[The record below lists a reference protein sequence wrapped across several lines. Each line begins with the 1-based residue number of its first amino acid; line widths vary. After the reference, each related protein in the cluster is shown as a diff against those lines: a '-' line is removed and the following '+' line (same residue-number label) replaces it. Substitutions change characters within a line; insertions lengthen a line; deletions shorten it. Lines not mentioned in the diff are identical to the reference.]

1 MRVIRVYTRAPV
13 VAGYSHKGTDVLG
26 YEHKGDP
33 CTCFWVHEETSYH
46 YPLHQRT
53 MEDTLERC
61 FDNNQTVEARLE
73 ALSKVNAIGLDFR
86 LTEAYSHHFIEL
98 LSSENALI
106 RINAIDILGNIK
118 DDSAVEPLISM
129 IPNATRG
136 VMGELSPILCA
147 LWKINDRRAISPILE
162 LVKSELESGDMDS
175 AMTALEIL
183 QHKGEVIVPDISVVN
198 AHRYELKIIEGQ

>member
-1 MRVIRVYTRAPV
+1 MGLQWV
-13 VAGYSHKGTDVLG
+13 VFEATHEDIYMYKGG
-26 YEHKGDP
+26 P
-33 CTCFWVHEETSYH
+33 CTCLWVHEETSYH
-46 YPLHQRT
+46 YPLHQGT

-73 ALSKVNAIGLDFR
+73 AISKVNAIGLDFR
-86 LTEAYSHHFIEL
+86 LIEAYSRHFIEL
-98 LSSENALI
+98 LSSENVLI
-106 RINAIDILGNIK
+106 RINAIDILGHIK

-147 LWKINDRRAISPILE
+147 LWEINDWRAIGPILE

-183 QHKGEVIVPDISVVN
+183 QYKGEVIVPDISVVN